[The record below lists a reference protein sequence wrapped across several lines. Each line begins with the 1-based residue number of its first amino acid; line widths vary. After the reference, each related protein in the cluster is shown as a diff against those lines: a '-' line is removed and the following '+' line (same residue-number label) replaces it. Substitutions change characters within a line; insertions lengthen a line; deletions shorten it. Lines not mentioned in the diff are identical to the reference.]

1 MRGFDDASRIWMWHC
16 VRMTSSRTLPSF
28 SEWVAGRDSSR
39 TGDPLWSLQA
49 YRLASYAI
57 ECHNFDRRTNG
68 KFSTATTVG
77 QLTQAIGTIAA
88 NIAEGYSRATFPDQ
102 NRSYGYALGS
112 AREAIEWYDSLR
124 CELGAL
130 ADARQA
136 TLIQVRRLL
145 LTMLRNSR
153 SEDDLAA
160 MSHSR
165 RNTRREQ
172 SQ

>member
-1 MRGFDDASRIWMWHC
+1 MRGFDDASRIGVWHC
-16 VRMTSSRTLPSF
+16 VRMTSSRILPSF
-28 SEWVAGRDSSR
+28 VEWVAGRDSAR
-39 TGDPLWSLQA
+39 TGDPIWSVQA

-57 ECHNFDRRTNG
+57 ACHNFDRQTNR
-68 KFSTATTVG
+68 KLSTATTVG
-77 QLTQAIGTIAA
+77 QLTQAIGSVAA

-124 CELGAL
+124 VELGAL
-130 ADARQA
+130 ADDRPA

-153 SEDDLAA
+153 SEDELAA
-160 MSHSR
+160 MSHAR
-165 RNTRREQ
+165 RRTRADG
-172 SQ
+172 S